1 MKILSL
7 LSAVAAWS
15 LAVVLVMQLLSGNFE
30 ARTCQ
35 TDCVQNIYWVSFSL
49 CVLGLIVGLVFIKKP
64 KPSSVMFANIALS
77 VLLLM
82 YLTTMGIGTFA

>member
-1 MKILSL
+1 MKLLSL

-30 ARTCQ
+30 TRTCQ
-35 TDCVQNIYWVSFSL
+35 TECVQNIYWTS
-49 CVLGLIVGLVFIKKP
+49 LGLCALGLVVGWGFIKKP

-77 VLLLM
+77 LLLLI
-82 YLTTMGIGTFA
+82 YLTVMGIGTFA

>member
-30 ARTCQ
+30 TRTCQ
-35 TDCVQNIYWVSFSL
+35 TDCVQNIFWISLSL

-64 KPSSVMFANIALS
+64 KPNLVIFSNISLS
-77 VLLLM
+77 VLFFM
-82 YLTTMGIGTFA
+82 YLTMIGIGTFG